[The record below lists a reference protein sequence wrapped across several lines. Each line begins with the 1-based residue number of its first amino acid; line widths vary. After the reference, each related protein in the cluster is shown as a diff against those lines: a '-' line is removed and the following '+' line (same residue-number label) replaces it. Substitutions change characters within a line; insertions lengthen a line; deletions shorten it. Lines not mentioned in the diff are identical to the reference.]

1 VSGVNNRIRKVTPDG
16 IISTIAGD
24 GTAGFSGDEGA
35 ATTARITG
43 PYGVAV
49 DGAGN
54 LFIADKFNDRI
65 RKVTPA
71 GIISTV
77 AGGGTGGDG
86 GLATVARIDEPYG
99 VAVDRVGNLLI
110 ADRYYRI
117 RKVTPA
123 GIISTAHPK

>member
-1 VSGVNNRIRKVTPDG
+1 
-16 IISTIAGD
+16 
-24 GTAGFSGDEGA
+24 GTAGFSGDGGA

-54 LFIADKFNDRI
+54 LFIADKFNVRI